1 MIAIV
6 KIVVLYSKQK
16 THLSEMKKYV
26 KIVTTAACHMKK
38 QQYSEIESG
47 RKIC

>member
-6 KIVVLYSKQK
+6 KIVVLYSEQK
-16 THLSEMKKYV
+16 THLSEMKTYV
-26 KIVTTAACHMKK
+26 TIVTTATCHMKK
-38 QQYSEIESG
+38 QQYSEVESR